1 MISSM
6 LEPASRFSKTVATG
20 IRVSRNTQAPLRLSG
35 TLSTAGQFDQS
46 RLAILELLTF
56 RVRQNYGKTAA
67 GAISK
72 NACGEGFNR
81 QQRVHAAH
89 PFEGV
94 GHVEHVRLAA
104 RPAAAGVEIDRP
116 PLIDEAPAHHVR
128 LLADRKS
135 IV

>member
-6 LEPASRFSKTVATG
+6 LEPASRFSKTVVTG

-72 NACGEGFNR
+72 NACGEGFNP

-89 PFEGV
+89 HFEGV
-94 GHVEHVRLAA
+94 GDVEYVRLAA
-104 RPAAAGVEIDRP
+104 RPPAAGVEGGAAGP
-116 PLIDEAPAHHVR
+116 GVEE
-128 LLADRKS
+128 
-135 IV
+135 

>member
-35 TLSTAGQFDQS
+35 TLSTAWQFDQS
-46 RLAILELLTF
+46 RLSILELLTF
-56 RVRQNYGKTAA
+56 SVRQNYGKTPAA
-67 GAISK
+67 AAISK

-89 PFEGV
+89 HFEGV

-104 RPAAAGVEIDRP
+104 RPPAAGVEGGAAGP
-116 PLIDEAPAHHVR
+116 GVEE
-128 LLADRKS
+128 
-135 IV
+135 